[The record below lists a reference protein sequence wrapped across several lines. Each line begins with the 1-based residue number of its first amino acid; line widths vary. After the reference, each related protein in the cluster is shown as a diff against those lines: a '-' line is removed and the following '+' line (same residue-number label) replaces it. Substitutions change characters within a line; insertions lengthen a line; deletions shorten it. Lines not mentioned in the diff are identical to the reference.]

1 MAIRF
6 SLLSI
11 LNFLSFAKLKKMPE
25 ILIKNLRNK
34 VVQFNSSDNSILNAI
49 HNEFIDWM
57 HTCGGK
63 GRCTTCKMRV
73 TSGMKN
79 LTDLSQAEQRFRNLG
94 KLLKEERLACQ
105 CSLKGNIEIEV
116 CEENKLPHME
126 YSY

>member
-1 MAIRF
+1 MRF

-25 ILIKNLRNK
+25 ILIKNLNNK
-34 VVQFNSSDNSILNAI
+34 VVPFTSSDKSVLNAI

-73 TSGMKN
+73 TGGIDN
-79 LTDLSQAEQRFRNLG
+79 LSPLSDAELRYRKF
-94 KLLKEERLACQ
+94 
-105 CSLKGNIEIEV
+105 GNG
-116 CEENKLPHME
+116 
-126 YSY
+126 